1 MLGILF
7 KTKISETQ
15 LANAII
21 NSIGES
27 VSNGFEDVALFINTS
42 RFFVASPNIKKED
55 DNMFFLIVVAANI
68 VTMRDNLPSTHSAN
82 VERMMYDNLA
92 KVYGV
97 EVSKIRKVVLEY
109 ISFMNRVN
117 MPSKNFL
124 NSLSKTMFFKYN
136 LNEFQDAYFKKMNC
150 GNPIFLKQLSDIMY
164 NFIWNWE
171 SFEKKYKLT
180 V

>member
-1 MLGILF
+1 MLSILF
-7 KTKISETQ
+7 KRKISETQ
-15 LANAII
+15 LANVII

-27 VSNGFEDVALFINTS
+27 VSKGFEDVALFINTS
-42 RFFVASPNIKKED
+42 RCFVTSPNIKKEN

-68 VTMRDNLPSTHSAN
+68 VMMRENLPATHSAN
-82 VERMMYDNLA
+82 VERLMYENLS

-97 EVSKIRKVVLEY
+97 EVSQVRKVVLDY

-124 NSLSKTMFFKYN
+124 YSLSKSMFFKYN
-136 LNEFQDAYFKKMNC
+136 LNEFQDAYFKKMNS
-150 GNPIFLKQLSDIMY
+150 GNPIFLKQLDEIML

-171 SFEKKYKLT
+171 NFDKKYKLT
-180 V
+180 H